1 MWPLPVSELFMVGHS
16 SADRLLQL
24 GIRTI
29 GELAG
34 CSPEFLQQHFKSHG
48 KLMWEYAN
56 GIDDSPLNS
65 ISHELKG
72 IGNSTTLSADALTA
86 SEAKKVLLR
95 LAEQVASRL
104 RKAHQITQTVAVE
117 IKYSTFQ
124 TCSRQTQL
132 STPNASSKSLYECAC
147 RLFDELWNGTPV
159 RLLGIRTSKLLPEDT
174 PVQLSLFDESFTL
187 RREDSDKQK
196 KLDQAVDEIRRR
208 FGDRAVIRGSLLQTE
223 EKTRRNPQYTEH
235 S

>member
-1 MWPLPVSELFMVGHS
+1 M
-16 SADRLLQL
+16 
-24 GIRTI
+24 
-29 GELAG
+29 
-34 CSPEFLQQHFKSHG
+34 
-48 KLMWEYAN
+48 
-56 GIDDSPLNS
+56 
-65 ISHELKG
+65 
-72 IGNSTTLSADALTA
+72 
-86 SEAKKVLLR
+86 
-95 LAEQVASRL
+95 
-104 RKAHQITQTVAVE
+104 
-117 IKYSTFQ
+117 
-124 TCSRQTQL
+124 
-132 STPNASSKSLYECAC
+132 
-147 RLFDELWNGTPV
+147 